1 VSLPLLAELGVFV
14 VCCAVAFAGGVWWGK
29 LHPTQATALLTDL
42 DKAGQAV
49 KKVT

>member
-1 VSLPLLAELGVFV
+1 MTFSPLIGLAILLIA
-14 VCCAVAFAGGVWWGK
+14 CAIAFAGGVWWGK
-29 LHPTQATALLTDL
+29 LHPKQAVALLTDL